1 MVAGSAEQRQYLEE
15 HGGKRRVIIAEK
27 PVCSTLPE
35 GFHPFHLKGD
45 PAEAPYLTYLRGRG
59 LSDRTVVLYR
69 MGYVDGAGPLGGR
82 VVVPS
87 FDANGSVNFWSA
99 RTIHPDVRPT
109 YRLPDASKDVI
120 SNEHM
125 VDWSKPV
132 YLVEGIFDEIAVG
145 PQAIAL
151 YGKFLQPRLALTLV
165 QKRPPM
171 TYVCLDDD
179 ARMEAMVLMRRLVGY
194 DLACSRLDL
203 KGKDPGVV
211 GRRGVDEAAASSLR
225 VTGSAGLAQARG
237 LL

>member
-1 MVAGSAEQRQYLEE
+1 MVPGSAELREYVEQHKDKPRI
-15 HGGKRRVIIAEK
+15 VIEKK
-27 PVCSTLPE
+27 PVCSTLPD
-35 GFHPFHLKGD
+35 GFKPFRLSGERD
-45 PAEAPYLTYLRGRG
+45 EAPYLTYLRNRG
-59 LSDRTVVLYR
+59 ISDRTLVLYR
-69 MGYVDGAGPLGGR
+69 MGYVDSGLLGGR

-87 FDANGSVNFWSA
+87 FDFNGSVNFWSA
-99 RTIHPDVRPT
+99 RSIHPGVTPS
-109 YRLPDASKDVI
+109 YKLPLASKDVV

-145 PQAIAL
+145 PQGIAL
-151 YGKFLQPRLALTLV
+151 YGKFLQPRLATALV

-171 TYVCLDDD
+171 VHVCLDSD

-194 DLACSRLDL
+194 DLPCSLLDL
-203 KGKDPGVV
+203 RGKDPGAV
-211 GRRGVDEAAASSLR
+211 GRAGVDEAAASSLR